1 MARPTPLPPTFDK
14 AQLHGV
20 LPSVDHD
27 EAARMNF
34 TSSISA
40 FVNSQL
46 SPGVRLAFEKNVQP
60 KAERDLGRSFADAT
74 EIRDAMAKHPF
85 YQTWAALRR
94 NNQENAKQIA
104 LEIAARRMDDI
115 NARTASLNAGK
126 NTLALDHTVATPEYL
141 TQVENH
147 CAPGGY
153 FQTHGGSDDVT
164 VAAAYEVGLWPVGMG
179 SLGPAGE
186 GGGRAAVKWV
196 KEKFPDFKPKRILD
210 LGAGCGSNTLPLAEG
225 FPDAEVVA
233 MDASDPLMRYGHARA
248 QSMGYGSVRF
258 VQATIESLDPA
269 VHGTFDWVQTTMVW
283 HETNAEALRQGFKR
297 IHGILN
303 PSGLTTHF
311 EQPTFTENTKLFDQ
325 FLRDWDA
332 WYNNEPFWTKLHRM
346 DMTAELITAGFSAE
360 KIVDGSAK
368 PYILPG
374 SYPTWSGLTS
384 RHEHETKTVA
394 KAIGP
399 GSYNGEGWYVFGAFK

>member
-1 MARPTPLPPTFDK
+1 MSRPTPLPPTFDK

-34 TSSISA
+34 TASISA

-46 SPGVRLAFEKNVQP
+46 SPGVKLAYEKHIKPASPEP
-60 KAERDLGRSFADAT
+60 KLGAD
-74 EIRDAMAKHPF
+74 IRDAMLRHPF

-104 LEIAARRMDDI
+104 LEIAAKRMDAI
-115 NARTASLNAGK
+115 NARTAALNAGK
-126 NTLALDHTVATPEYL
+126 NTLALDPSVVAPVYL

-153 FQTHGGSDDVT
+153 FATYGAEDVT

-179 SLGPAGE
+179 SLGPAAE

-196 KEKFPDFKPKRILD
+196 REQFPDFKPKRILD

-233 MDASDPLMRYGHARA
+233 MDASEPLMRYGHARA
-248 QSMGYGSVRF
+248 QAMGYGGVRF
-258 VQATIESLDPA
+258 VQATIESLDA
-269 VHGTFDWVQTTMVW
+269 KIHGTFDWVQTTMVW
-283 HETNAEALRQGFKR
+283 HETSAAALREGFKR
-297 IHGILN
+297 IHAILN
-303 PSGLTTHF
+303 AGGLTTHF
-311 EQPTFTENTKLFDQ
+311 EQPNFTPETALFDQ

-332 WYNNEPFWTKLHRM
+332 WYNNEPFWAQLHRM
-346 DMTAELITAGFSAE
+346 DMVEELVAAGFARE
-360 KIVDGSAK
+360 KIVDGSA
-368 PYILPG
+368 PPWIPPG
-374 SYPTWSGLTS
+374 SYPAWSGLTS
-384 RHEHETKTVA
+384 RHEHETRGVT
-394 KAIGP
+394 KAPKKPMGP
-399 GSYNGEGWYVFGAFK
+399 GSYDGKGWYVFGAKI